1 MIEDV
6 KRTRRRFRFVIVYD
20 VKRFG
25 RVDNDEAGYYR
36 HILRQ
41 HGVEVIYVTEGF
53 NGTTTDDLLRPV
65 KQWQAREESRDLS
78 KVTVRGLL
86 SKSETGFWMGGVP
99 PFGYDLRY
107 ESFGGEFIA
116 HVRYMPDGTKQLLD
130 ESWTPTRTIARGES
144 LAVSRRDRC
153 RLVRGLAERV
163 EIAREIFRLYVEE
176 RRGFKAIAD
185 SLNRRGVASPR
196 GPQWSARHSGQWSVT
211 TVRSILINPAYVG
224 DLVWNRRTDARF
236 HRIADGRAVERPP
249 ADARR
254 LERNDET
261 DWIVV
266 RDAHEPIVS
275 RRAWETAKRL
285 REQQETSRLQR
296 GINSRTGKPAAGATG
311 NDQGA
316 AGGWTGPRAK
326 FLLSGLMTCAQ
337 CGSRYEGHSQYRKGR
352 DADGRRRRT
361 LGYACGGYIRH
372 GRHVCEI
379 GRIDKDRL
387 EAAVINALVE
397 SYQPFTGDEAQR
409 RIAEALQRQLGG
421 ELKQL
426 AKTQARIK
434 GRLRTIDKK
443 VRNMLDNLTAAT
455 RDVIDTR
462 IGELTLERQ
471 RLEAKLASLSGL
483 VMDPSE
489 QRQVI
494 AETRRF
500 VGSLAAVL
508 AGGPPDDR
516 QAAVRRCV
524 GGIVVDRDGGTL
536 QVELRCVP
544 TVGGES
550 IAPATRRV
558 TVTLDGN

>member
-1 MIEDV
+1 MS
-6 KRTRRRFRFVIVYD
+6 
-20 VKRFG
+20 
-25 RVDNDEAGYYR
+25 
-36 HILRQ
+36 Q
-41 HGVEVIYVTEGF
+41 
-53 NGTTTDDLLRPV
+53 
-65 KQWQAREESRDLS
+65 
-78 KVTVRGLL
+78 
-86 SKSETGFWMGGVP
+86 
-99 PFGYDLRY
+99 
-107 ESFGGEFIA
+107 
-116 HVRYMPDGTKQLLD
+116 
-130 ESWTPTRTIARGES
+130 
-144 LAVSRRDRC
+144 
-153 RLVRGLAERV
+153 
-163 EIAREIFRLYVEE
+163 
-176 RRGFKAIAD
+176 AIAD

-196 GPQWSARHSGQWSVT
+196 GPQWSARHSGKWSVT

-352 DADGRRRRT
+352 DADGRRRQT

-387 EAAVINALVE
+387 EGAVINALVE
-397 SYQPFTGDEAQR
+397 SYQPFTGDDAQR

-434 GRLRTIDKK
+434 ARLRTIDKK

-489 QRQVI
+489 QQQII

-508 AGGPPDDR
+508 AGGPLDDR

-558 TVTLDGN
+558 AVTLEDGKADG